1 MKTEVPREAVLSP
14 EEVKTILRLCGA
26 DGVLVGGQALAFWA
40 DHFGVQRPQELE
52 FAITADADFI
62 GDSALAKRLGEAL
75 HWKWWVPALDDATAQ
90 TGKVTHAL
98 DDGSIKQ
105 VDLLSGVLGLT
116 TLDVKRRAIEMDVP
130 VIGTLRVMHPID
142 VLDSRIHNLD
152 LLPAKRNRAGIAQG
166 RLAVAMVR
174 AFMAREIETRGE
186 RAALKLLE
194 RVAAVAAEPGA
205 VRIFL
210 LYGIDPLSAVPVEDF
225 RTTSALHTKRWPQIS
240 VEVNAQREKMRR
252 DEAQFDQQSTN
263 KLVTKR
269 KRY

>member
-1 MKTEVPREAVLSP
+1 MKTKAPREAVLSP
-14 EEVKTILRLCGA
+14 EEVKTILGLCCA
-26 DGVLVGGQALAFWA
+26 EGVLVGGQALAFWS
-40 DHFGVQRPQELE
+40 DHFGVLRPQALE

-62 GDSALAKRLGEAL
+62 GDSALAKKLGEAL
-75 HWKWWVPALDDATAQ
+75 NWKWWIPTLDDATAQ

-130 VIGTLRVMHPID
+130 VIGTLRIMHPID

-152 LLPAKRNRAGIAQG
+152 LLPAKRNPAGIAQG
-166 RLAVAMVR
+166 NLAIAMVR
-174 AFMAREIETRGE
+174 AFMAGEIETRGE

-205 VRIFL
+205 VRVFL
-210 LYGIDPLSAVPVEDF
+210 LYGIDPLSAIPVEDF
-225 RTTSALHTKRWPQIS
+225 RTTSALHTKRWPQITA
-240 VEVNAQREKMRR
+240 EVNAQREEMRR
-252 DEAQFDQQSTN
+252 
-263 KLVTKR
+263 LVETSKGRR
-269 KRY
+269 K